1 MSSHS
6 QLVATDIMSR
16 DLLTAEE
23 HWSLQTLIDF
33 FIRYRITGA
42 PVLCDNKELVG
53 VVSLTDILT
62 FDGKSEHSPGENPM
76 SDYYYSALE
85 GTSVDDLG
93 LKEGNPHLSH
103 RVSEIMTPSII
114 SAPTSTPVMKLAEIL
129 CEKGI
134 HRIFIT
140 EGKSLC
146 GVVTTLD
153 ILRYLTELAA
163 QVQPA
168 PMLSGSRSDA
178 S

>member
-1 MSSHS
+1 MSAHS
-6 QLVATDIMSR
+6 PLVASDIMSR
-16 DLLTAEE
+16 DLLTAQE

-62 FDGKSEHSPGENPM
+62 FDGKPEHSPGENPM
-76 SDYYYSALE
+76 ADYYYSALE
-85 GTSVDDLG
+85 GTSVDELG
-93 LKEGNPHLSH
+93 IKESNPHLSH

-114 SAPTSTPVMKLAEIL
+114 AAPLSTPVMKLAETL

-153 ILRYLTELAA
+153 ILRYLTELAT
-163 QVQPA
+163 PA
-168 PMLSGSRSDA
+168 SPRPMP
-178 S
+178 